1 MEYQLLPKHLYNTNL
16 KKDEVDEEILRL
28 YVQNIEKKDTSNE
41 NIMIYKL
48 KFINLRKQLNTKA
61 RAITKRIIIEEVS
74 KYCSN
79 PVSEFKHVTEW
90 YKKTTTTSED
100 KLQCVYSVFTRE
112 VIENGLAEIMESEKI
127 KYLDAYA
134 LPSVRNVKK
143 ERGHGFVGDIFTKQ
157 IKARRDTVSS

>member
-28 YVQNIEKKDTSNE
+28 YVQNIENKDTSNE

-48 KFINLRKQLNTKA
+48 KFINLRKQLNIKA

-74 KYCSN
+74 KYSSN
-79 PVSEFKHVTEW
+79 QVTEFKHVTEW
-90 YKKTTTTSED
+90 YKKSTTTSED

>member
-79 PVSEFKHVTEW
+79 TVSEFKHVTEW
-90 YKKTTTTSED
+90 YKKETTTSEE
-100 KLQCVYSVFTRE
+100 KLQCVYSVFTRD
-112 VIENGLAEIMESEKI
+112 VIESGLAEIMEAEKI

-134 LPSVRNVKK
+134 LPSVRNIKK

-157 IKARRDTVSS
+157 IKARRDTVS